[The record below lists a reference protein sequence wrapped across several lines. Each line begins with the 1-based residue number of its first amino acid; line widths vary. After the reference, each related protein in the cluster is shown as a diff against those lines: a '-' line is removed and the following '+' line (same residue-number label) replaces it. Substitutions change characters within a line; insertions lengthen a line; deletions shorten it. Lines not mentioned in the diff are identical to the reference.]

1 MADRG
6 DADGHTVTAIQRVA
20 EGWDEAAF
28 AAVVLYAE
36 LGVVG
41 ERPFG
46 SVEAGDHSG
55 LRRLRDFA
63 VVGGVGLAGD
73 DEDLSD
79 TDVPDSEQG

>member
-36 LGVVG
+36 LVVVG

>member
-1 MADRG
+1 MKLP
-6 DADGHTVTAIQRVA
+6 
-20 EGWDEAAF
+20 F
-28 AAVVLYAE
+28 AAVVLYAK